1 MPEFETQVGASFGGP
16 VNHDIG
22 WYLSAMLEDP
32 LADEPLKKAINDYFN
47 DKDEKSIAY
56 KSIIDKDKKFIES
69 CLKDN
74 RHVLK
79 NYTEMA
85 DKARIL
91 ASANDRLTAKNAKLM
106 EMFPL
111 MALLVSL
118 ASTVTTYFIARNL

>member
-1 MPEFETQVGASFGGP
+1 MPEFETQVGASFGEP

-47 DKDEKSIAY
+47 GKDEKSLAY
-56 KSIIDKDKKFIES
+56 KAIIDKDNKFIES
-69 CLKDN
+69 CLQDN

-79 NYTEMA
+79 NFMEATENV
-85 DKARIL
+85 RIL
-91 ASANDRLTAKNAKLM
+91 TDANERLVKKNSKLL

-118 ASTVTTYFIARNL
+118 SSTVTTYFIARSL